1 MFLAYRQSWRT
12 HPGFNILFLCA
23 MAAAWGIFNCLL
35 DGVQTTLPWGSNQAN
50 VLVFVVAALCL
61 IFIFGTPRYGF
72 KPTAVH
78 YAIMAVTL
86 LPSLPNG
93 QEIIRQSGIFF

>member
-23 MAAAWGIFNCLL
+23 MAAAWGIYALL
-35 DGVQTTLPWGSNQAN
+35 YTAALPWGSNQTN

-78 YAIMAVTL
+78 YAIMAITL

-93 QEIIRQSGIFF
+93 QEIIRQSGLFF

>member
-1 MFLAYRQSWRT
+1 MLATYRQSWHA

-23 MAAAWGIFNCLL
+23 MAAAWGIYALL
-35 DGVQTTLPWGSNQAN
+35 HTAALPWGSNQAN

-61 IFIFGTPRYGF
+61 MFIFVTPQCGF